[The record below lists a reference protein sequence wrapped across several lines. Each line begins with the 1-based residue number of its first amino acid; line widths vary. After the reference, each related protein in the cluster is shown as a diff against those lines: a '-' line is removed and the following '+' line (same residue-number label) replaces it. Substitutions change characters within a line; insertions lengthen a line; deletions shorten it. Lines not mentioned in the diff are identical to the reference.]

1 MHESKPQPPAEDD
14 LPAIR
19 PAVAHYRRLRQR
31 HYGKQSAAE
40 MALLHYREL
49 RPQED
54 AHTARSK
61 VMAAIRWAEAEFPE
75 WMAGRN

>member
-1 MHESKPQPPAEDD
+1 MSPIPLDPDD

-19 PAVAHYRRLRQR
+19 PAVAHYRRLRLR

-40 MALLHYREL
+40 MALLRYREL
-49 RPQED
+49 RPDED

-61 VMAAIRWAEAEFPE
+61 VMAAIRWVEDEFPG
-75 WMAGRN
+75 WIAGQQ

>member
-1 MHESKPQPPAEDD
+1 MQESKPEPPAEVD

-31 HYGKQSAAE
+31 QYGKQSAAE
-40 MALLHYREL
+40 MALLRYREL
-49 RPQED
+49 RPHED
-54 AHTARSK
+54 AHSARSK
-61 VMAAIRWAEAEFPE
+61 VMASIRWAEREFPE

>member
-1 MHESKPQPPAEDD
+1 MSKHEPPAEEV

-19 PAVAHYRRLRQR
+19 PAVAEYRRLRLRGYDPHGAQ
-31 HYGKQSAAE
+31 E
-40 MALLHYREL
+40 MAWLLYREL
-49 RPQED
+49 RPDED

-75 WMAGRN
+75 WMAGRL